1 MTAKVRPSAQHGE
14 KDRRCDV
21 KTKTGLLILLML
33 GLGPYVATHAQSLPS
48 DQEIVRQLDDQM
60 RIAVLNDD
68 WSGLERL
75 LSEQFTVNAPANRLV
90 SGRSAVLE
98 LIRQAPR
105 ESFERTI
112 EYFRVDGDLGI
123 IMGAETV
130 RPIGNAAVAGQT
142 VRRRFT
148 NIWRKEAGTWRM
160 VARHASVIAPN

>member
-1 MTAKVRPSAQHGE
+1 MNTR
-14 KDRRCDV
+14 
-21 KTKTGLLILLML
+21 TGVVILL
-33 GLGPYVATHAQSLPS
+33 GLGLYVATHAQSLRS
-48 DQEIVRQLDDQM
+48 DEEIVRQLDDQM

-68 WSGLERL
+68 WSALERL
-75 LSEQFTVNAPANRLV
+75 LSEQFTVNAPVNRLV

-112 EYFRVDGDLGI
+112 EYVRVDGDIGI

-130 RPIGNAAVAGQT
+130 RPIADAPLAGQT

-160 VARHASVIAPN
+160 VARHASVIPPN

>member
-1 MTAKVRPSAQHGE
+1 VNTN
-14 KDRRCDV
+14 
-21 KTKTGLLILLML
+21 TGVVLLLLL
-33 GLGPYVATHAQSLPS
+33 GMGPYVSTHAQSLLS
-48 DQEIVRQLDDQM
+48 DEEIVRQLDDQM

-68 WSGLERL
+68 WSALERL

-112 EYFRVDGDLGI
+112 EYLRVDGDFGI

-130 RPIGNAAVAGQT
+130 RPIGDAPP

-148 NIWRKEAGTWRM
+148 NIWRKEVGTWRM

>member
-1 MTAKVRPSAQHGE
+1 MN
-14 KDRRCDV
+14 
-21 KTKTGLLILLML
+21 TKTGVVILLLL
-33 GLGPYVATHAQSLPS
+33 GLVPRVATHAQSLLS
-48 DQEIVRQLDDQM
+48 DGEVVRQLDDQM
-60 RIAVLNDD
+60 RIAVLNGD
-68 WSGLERL
+68 WSALERL

-105 ESFERTI
+105 ESFDRTI
-112 EYFRVDGDLGI
+112 EYLRVDGDFGI

-130 RPIGNAAVAGQT
+130 RPLGDAPLAGQT

>member
-1 MTAKVRPSAQHGE
+1 VN
-14 KDRRCDV
+14 
-21 KTKTGLLILLML
+21 TKTGLLILLLL
-33 GLGPYVATHAQSLPS
+33 GLGPHATTHAQSLLS
-48 DQEIVRQLDDQM
+48 DEEVVRQLDDQM

-68 WSGLERL
+68 WQALERL
-75 LSEQFTVNAPANRLV
+75 LSEQFTVNAPVNRLV

-112 EYFRVDGDLGI
+112 EYLRVDGDFGI
-123 IMGAETV
+123 IMGAEIV
-130 RPIGNAAVAGQT
+130 RSIGGAPLTGQT

-160 VARHASVIAPN
+160 VARHASVITPN

>member
-1 MTAKVRPSAQHGE
+1 MN
-14 KDRRCDV
+14 
-21 KTKTGLLILLML
+21 TGTGVVILLLL
-33 GLGPYVATHAQSLPS
+33 GLGPSVATDAQSPLS
-48 DQEIVRQLDDQM
+48 DEQTVRQLDEQM

-68 WSGLERL
+68 WSALERL

-112 EYFRVDGDLGI
+112 EYVRVDGDVGI

-130 RPIGNAAVAGQT
+130 RPIGDAPLAAQT

>member
-1 MTAKVRPSAQHGE
+1 VN
-14 KDRRCDV
+14 
-21 KTKTGLLILLML
+21 TKTVVVSLLLL
-33 GLGPYVATHAQSLPS
+33 GLGPYVATHAQSLLS
-48 DQEIVRQLDDQM
+48 DEEIVRQLDDQM

-68 WSGLERL
+68 WSTLERL

-105 ESFERTI
+105 ESFERAI
-112 EYFRVDGDLGI
+112 EYLRVDGDFGI

-130 RPIGNAAVAGQT
+130 RPIGDASLAGQT

>member
-1 MTAKVRPSAQHGE
+1 MNTR
-14 KDRRCDV
+14 
-21 KTKTGLLILLML
+21 TGVMILLL
-33 GLGPYVATHAQSLPS
+33 FGLGPFIATHAQTPIF
-48 DQEIVRQLDDQM
+48 DEEIVRQLDDQM

-68 WSGLERL
+68 WSALERL
-75 LSEQFTVNAPANRLV
+75 LSDQFTVNAPANRLV

-112 EYFRVDGDLGI
+112 EYLRVAGDVGI

-130 RPIGNAAVAGQT
+130 RPIGDAPLAGRT

-148 NIWRKEAGTWRM
+148 NIWKKEAGTWRM
-160 VARHASVIAPN
+160 VARHASVISPN

>member
-1 MTAKVRPSAQHGE
+1 MNTRMPVM
-14 KDRRCDV
+14 
-21 KTKTGLLILLML
+21 ILVLL
-33 GLGPYVATHAQSLPS
+33 GLCFYTGAHAQNRIS
-48 DQEIVRQLDDQM
+48 DEQIVRQLDDQM

-68 WSGLERL
+68 WAALERL
-75 LSEQFTVNAPANRLV
+75 LSDQFTVNAPANRLV

-112 EYFRVDGDLGI
+112 EYLRVDGDVGI

-130 RPIGNAAVAGQT
+130 RPIGNAPLAGQM

-148 NIWRKEAGTWRM
+148 NIWRKETGTWRM